1 MMIEFII
8 PNDILFRGGGVSV
21 LWFLFEVAQELQIR
35 ARDEK

>member
-8 PNDILFRGGGVSV
+8 PNDILFRGGVSV